1 MKSKKEKVPEF
12 DEIIFE
18 NRNKSYGAFDLRK
31 HYKSTTSISIL
42 SGVAF
47 FVLLAL
53 AITLTTEKGT
63 AINSP
68 VIDIIEMSN
77 PITQEQISQ
86 PAIKPPPELIKAIKN
101 LQPVLTDDTTQI
113 TSMVPTNDD
122 LLRTVTNGNLND
134 TINKYTDDPEPIIP
148 AEEKIFIS
156 VEEMPEFPGGN
167 TELLKFIGESINY
180 PHDAQINNIQGR
192 VILKFVVNTDGSVD
206 RIEIL
211 RSIDPSLDNEAVRV
225 VRSLPRFKPGKQ
237 GGIPVPVWF
246 SLPVTFRIVN
256 N

>member
-42 SGVAF
+42 GGVAF

-63 AINSP
+63 AITSP
-68 VIDIIEMSN
+68 VIDIIEMSK
-77 PITQEQISQ
+77 PITQQQISQ
-86 PAIKPPPELIKAIKN
+86 PAVKPPPELIKAIKN
-101 LQPVLTDDTTQI
+101 LQPVLTDDTSQI
-113 TSMVPTNDD
+113 TSMITTTDD
-122 LLRTVTNGNLND
+122 LINTIKDGNVND
-134 TINKYTDDPEPIIP
+134 TVKYIAEPEPVIP
-148 AEEKIFIS
+148 DENKIFIF

-211 RSIDPSLDNEAVRV
+211 RSIDPSLDNEAIRV
-225 VRSLPRFKPGKQ
+225 VKSLPRFKPGKQ
-237 GGIPVPVWF
+237 GGVPVPVWF

-256 N
+256 S